1 MMWLVSTV
9 IAAPMEKSALAD
21 KAEIQRLRERMNRYQ
36 ESGALEYSEKVYKQM
51 LEIDTKNQWM
61 TDGDHLAGAVASN
74 ARGDLQTTLKRLER
88 CRDSERATKWKVF
101 LWEETGPVKIERVEG
116 ADLSIMMGLMSPEQL
131 AAIDYA
137 NAYLA
142 SNKAFE
148 GRLPNGAYQYG
159 QKQFLVSATGLTMAG
174 EATQDQVLS
183 QGKKESFLSTLG
195 SSIEMVAL
203 STAGDVGAWHISSGD
218 VVDSMVAIPAQ
229 TYISTRIEP
238 SIALQLEQW
247 RARGFLSGRFAT
259 RSLSRTYMF
268 SSGLDVGYTFG
279 AFTPTLG
286 LAVDVARLEFE
297 TQKYIKRSLGYSV
310 RARTEYNLSDQ
321 INLHAILDAGILG
334 SHNTVGFA
342 VGSQYTF

>member
-88 CRDSERATKWKVF
+88 CRDSERAIKWKVF
-101 LWEETGPVKIERVEG
+101 LWEETGPVKIDRVEG

-137 NAYLA
+137 NTYLA
-142 SNKAFE
+142 NNKTFE

-174 EATQDQVLS
+174 EARQDQVLS
-183 QGKKESFLSTLG
+183 KKTSFLSDLG
-195 SSIEMVAL
+195 SSIEIGAM
-203 STAGDVGAWHISSGD
+203 SIAGDVGAWHISSGEI
-218 VVDSMVAIPAQ
+218 VDSMVDIPAQ

-259 RSLSRTYMF
+259 RSLSKTYLF
-268 SSGLDVGYTFG
+268 SSGLDVGYTLG

-286 LAVDVARLEFE
+286 LTVDVARMEFNA
-297 TQKYIKRSLGYSV
+297 QRYIKRSLGYSI
-310 RARTEYNLSDQ
+310 RSRTEYTLSDQ
-321 INLHAILDAGILG
+321 INFHAILDAGILG
-334 SHNTVGFA
+334 SHTTVGFA